1 MAVPDFQTLM
11 LPVLEIFKDSKE
23 HNVEEIRNII
33 SRNFKLSEEDLNQL
47 LPSRTSKLFHNRV
60 AWSIAHLKM
69 ADLIKSTKR
78 SFYQITNDG
87 LNILEKKHNRI
98 DLSVLK
104 TITAYSEKRNTWGKN
119 ETSDEESDT
128 IEKIVKTPDEL
139 IEEGYEKIKFEVSDE
154 IIRTIKSCSPHFF
167 EKLVLDVLIKLGYG
181 GSNIEQ
187 AKLLGK
193 SGDDGVDGLI
203 NEDKLGLDVI
213 YVQAKRWE
221 GQVGQPEIQK
231 FAGALQGQRAKKGIF
246 ITTSTFSKPALDY
259 VEKIENRIILVD
271 GKKLAELMI
280 DNDVGVSTKKI
291 YAVKK
296 IDSDYFAEEE

>member
-1 MAVPDFQTLM
+1 MSVPDFQTLM
-11 LPVLEIFKDSKE
+11 LPILKNFKDSKE
-23 HNVEEIRNII
+23 HHVQEIRDLI
-33 SRNFKLSEEDLNQL
+33 SKEFNLTDEDINLL
-47 LPSRTSKLFHNRV
+47 LPSGSSKLFHNRV

-69 ADLIKSTKR
+69 AELIESPKR
-78 SFYQITNDG
+78 SFYKITNSG
-87 LNILEKKHNRI
+87 TNILEKNLERI
-98 DLSVLK
+98 DLNLLK
-104 TITAYSEKRNTWGKN
+104 NIPAYAEKKNTWGKN
-119 ETSDEESDT
+119 ELSDYPEQID
-128 IEKIVKTPDEL
+128 KYDKTPDEL
-139 IEEGYEKIKFEVSDE
+139 VEEGFEKIKFEVSNE
-154 IIRTIKSCSPHFF
+154 LIRIIKTCTPHFF

-246 ITTSTFSKPALDY
+246 ITTSSFTKPALEY
-259 VEKIENRIILVD
+259 VEKIENRIILID
-271 GKKLAELMI
+271 GIKLAELMI
-280 DNDVGVSTKKI
+280 DNDVGVSMKKV

-296 IDSDYFAEEE
+296 IDTDYFIED